1 MVKEKLID
9 VYVNIIYFLKNFIK
23 YLINLEVKYLLLIY

>member
-9 VYVNIIYFLKNFIK
+9 HYVNIIYFLKNFIK
-23 YLINLEVKYLLLIY
+23 YFINLEITYILLIY